1 MNGAKEMEL
10 RIMPSNEVNY
20 TQQIQQIQQIQHI
33 YVCTHDMDFVQ

>member
-20 TQQIQQIQQIQHI
+20 TQQIQQIQHI
-33 YVCTHDMDFVQ
+33 HVCTHDMDCVQ